1 MMSSKLMQE
10 YLAIYTEFGTR
21 PFTLKDAS
29 GLLGT
34 SSIMLRK
41 DAYKLRENFAL
52 RGIKRGTYQA
62 TEPEKWIGIAMAL
75 QRLPE
80 LGPLFQSIL
89 PGLQNIES
97 MLLYGSRIRGDFRKD
112 SDYDL
117 LIITDGTDLFTEEE
131 ADQLKKHNFNL
142 RVDYEAALKKDVSER
157 PLSIVPIL
165 KEGWP
170 LFNAKLRGRLL
181 SFYKKENLLKD
192 LRRLSESIIKNKYH
206 ALEGLTPSARPSS
219 LFLSYSFSRQLYLME
234 VLMEDRGFNT
244 WDWLERVSE
253 IWKLERATVNRLHRV
268 YRDVENE
275 KKVDGRILKNSVLS
289 LMAIGNDRYLNMLME
304 KWAGHN
310 GQ

>member
-1 MMSSKLMQE
+1 MMSNKLMQE

-75 QRLPE
+75 LRLPE
-80 LGPLFQSIL
+80 LGPLIQSIL

-131 ADQLKKHNFNL
+131 VDLLKKHNFNL
-142 RVDYEAALKKDVSER
+142 RVDYEADLKKDVSER

-165 KEGWP
+165 REGWP
-170 LFNAKLRGRLL
+170 LFNAKLRDRLL

-206 ALEGLTPSARPSS
+206 ALDGLKPSARPSS

-234 VLMEDRGFNT
+234 VLMEEVGFNT
-244 WDWLERVSE
+244 WDWLERASE

-268 YRDVENE
+268 YRDVEKE
-275 KKVDGRILKNSVLS
+275 KKVDGRVLKNSVLGK
-289 LMAIGNDRYLNMLME
+289 MAIGNDRYLNMLME
-304 KWAGHN
+304 KWAGYN